1 MTLVWHWGYG
11 LLAARPIP
19 SVRGTA
25 ALVLMIALV
34 TGGLLLVNVL
44 KRFIQRTSDSA
55 RRPPPFTPPPVDD
68 WARKPLASMT
78 DSAEVSATS
87 PDDGDS
93 ALEP

>member
-11 LLAARPIP
+11 LLAARPVP

-44 KRFIQRTSDSA
+44 KRFIQRTSDSP
-55 RRPPPFTPPPVDD
+55 RRPPPFTPPPLDD
-68 WARKPLASMT
+68 WARKPLASTT
-78 DSAEVSATS
+78 DSAEVPAKS